1 MATKHFEVGDRMR
14 ARISI
19 HGVPMGTSG
28 TIRRVLGWADDLYDV
43 EFDNHPRLYA
53 VRGTDLEPLDQEIQE
68 ERTA

>member
-1 MATKHFEVGDRMR
+1 MAAKHFEIGDRIR

-19 HGVPMGTSG
+19 HGVPMGTPG
-28 TIRRVLGWADDLYDV
+28 TIRRLFSSGDDLYDV

-53 VRGTDLEPLDQEIQE
+53 VRGGDLEPLDQEHQD